1 MLSLFFV
8 DNLNGKDSQ
17 VLLGDEANHAIKVLR
32 LEIGEEIKISDGT
45 GTWVSGPI
53 IEKNKKTLGIQITSR
68 GVESEQKPEIVLV
81 QAVTKS
87 DRNKEMLELITVAG
101 VDRIIPWQSDRSI
114 SKWQIDS
121 DKKWRITI
129 KEACKQSRRVRIPK
143 LDGVVSAK
151 QFVTQVNSDDLILVL
166 HEEAKIKF
174 SNISI
179 PSAVSV
185 VYLIIG
191 PEGGISSEEL
201 NIFKSANAN
210 IVKLGEPVLRSAHA
224 GIAALAAI
232 QTKLGRW

>member
-1 MLSLFFV
+1 
-8 DNLNGKDSQ
+8 
-17 VLLGDEANHAIKVLR
+17 
-32 LEIGEEIKISDGT
+32 
-45 GTWVSGPI
+45 
-53 IEKNKKTLGIQITSR
+53 
-68 GVESEQKPEIVLV
+68 
-81 QAVTKS
+81 
-87 DRNKEMLELITVAG
+87 
-101 VDRIIPWQSDRSI
+101 
-114 SKWQIDS
+114 
-121 DKKWRITI
+121 
-129 KEACKQSRRVRIPK
+129 
-143 LDGVVSAK
+143 
-151 QFVTQVNSDDLILVL
+151 VNSDDLILVL